1 MGRVKDNFL
10 VWGLSNW
17 VLGTVIWLEEMHQE
31 RGVLFYIV
39 LERDYE
45 DSLDLLMERCPM
57 KHSSVTFNRQLNAQG
72 GTSKRAGEKGWEII
86 ENNNKTMGMEKNV
99 L

>member
-1 MGRVKDNFL
+1 
-10 VWGLSNW
+10 
-17 VLGTVIWLEEMHQE
+17 
-31 RGVLFYIV
+31 
-39 LERDYE
+39 
-45 DSLDLLMERCPM
+45 M
-57 KHSSVTFNRQLNAQG
+57 KHSSVTFNRQLNTQG